1 MVKLVNRAK
10 MKVASGGAGTLT
22 LGTACDGYQTFAAGG
37 VADQN
42 KLRYTITDG
51 NDWEIGVGTYTAS
64 GTTLARAPT
73 ESSNS
78 GNAITCG
85 SGAEIFV
92 TMAAEDFAGNLAPIW
107 LTTPVS
113 EAYLASDGSAI
124 TLTGLAIDDGGY
136 PVVYSWDGYSGTS
149 IYSDSSLPPQLASAP
164 TFSGGTASLIGSSS
178 ATNAGTFNFR
188 LLASDGINSAAT
200 TTALTLEFPFVITG
214 SQSQLT
220 GNLLI
225 QSGQANPRDLAISPD
240 GTKLFVV
247 GDNNDRV
254 AQFTLST
261 AFDLTS
267 GSYDSVYFD
276 TTAKETN
283 PRATK
288 FSNDGLKMFVAGFA
302 SDKVHQYSLSS
313 AFDLSST
320 PTFVYSLTPSA
331 SNNPDAMCFN
341 EDGSRFFLLQ
351 GGNDTIY
358 QYNLSTAFDLS
369 TAVYSN
375 LSFYTGSQTTT
386 PTAIVFNNN
395 GSKMFVSTSSKVFQY
410 STAVTSPWSLSGLSY
425 DSVSLTTGGYTTGM
439 VIKPDQSSLF
449 VLNLIADRVYQYG

>member
-10 MKVASGGAGTLT
+10 MTVASGGAGDIT
-22 LGTACDGYQTFAAGG
+22 LGTAVDGYQTFADAG
-37 VADQN
+37 VSDTDVV
-42 KLRYTITDG
+42 RYTIEDG
-51 NDWEIGVGTYTAS
+51 DDWEIGTGVYTAS
-64 GTTLARAPT
+64 GTTLVRTVT

-78 GNAITCG
+78 DAALTC
-85 SGAEIFV
+85 SADAVIFV
-92 TMAAEDFAGNLAPIW
+92 TMAAEDFAGNTAPIW
-107 LTTPVS
+107 LTTPATD
-113 EAYLASDGSAI
+113 AYLATDGSAI

-149 IYSDSSLPPQLASAP
+149 IYSESSLPPQLASAP

-200 TTALTLEFPFVITG
+200 TTSLTLEFPFVITG
-214 SQSQLT
+214 SQSQLSDFLSI
-220 GNLLI
+220 G
-225 QSGQANPRDLAISPD
+225 SGQANPRDFAISPD

-247 GDNNDRV
+247 GDDNDRV

-283 PRATK
+283 PRVTK

-341 EDGSRFFLLQ
+341 EDGTRFFLLQ
-351 GGNDTIY
+351 AGNDTIY

-375 LSFYTGSQTTT
+375 LSFYTGSQTTN
-386 PTAIVFNNN
+386 PKAIAFNNN
-395 GSKMFVSTSSKVFQY
+395 GSKMFVSTTTTVYQY

-439 VIKPDQSSLF
+439 VIKPDQSILY
-449 VLNLIADRVYQYG
+449 VLDLVSDRVYQYG